1 MQNLFN
7 RAWNNFTWL
16 SSQEEQGGE
25 RKSDLML
32 RTATKVLFSLF
43 LRKDLPLIG
52 KHEQFPNLIFIY
64 NSLPSKTTTQ
74 QIDFHSSRLILL
86 QLYILSNGPWR
97 S

>member
-74 QIDFHSSRLILL
+74 QIEFYSSRLILL